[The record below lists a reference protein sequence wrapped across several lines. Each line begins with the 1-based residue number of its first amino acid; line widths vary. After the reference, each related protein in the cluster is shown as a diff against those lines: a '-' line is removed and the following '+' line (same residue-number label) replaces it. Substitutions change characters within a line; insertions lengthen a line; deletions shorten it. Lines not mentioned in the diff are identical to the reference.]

1 MIDDQFDERALMQIA
16 LRDET
21 YAGSMDVA
29 QAWEAIRG
37 DLRSRG
43 PFTRML
49 LELRGTALAAMSDLV
64 YASPADAVRIAS
76 LQNEVRRYAHFMAI
90 ISEYRT
96 QAEAQDANTM
106 GEELDDEDREFIAN
120 LER

>member
-16 LRDET
+16 ARDES
-21 YAGSMDVA
+21 YAGTMDVV

-49 LELRGTALAAMSDLV
+49 LELRGTALHAMSDLV
-64 YASPADAVRIAS
+64 YAQPSDAARIAS
-76 LQNEVRRYAHFMAI
+76 LQNEVRRYAHFMTI

-96 QAEAQDANTM
+96 QAAVEANTE
-106 GEELDDEDREFIAN
+106 GGDLSDDDRDFIAT